1 MKRREDRVRA
11 RRLGIRPLEGGS
23 LSVMQ
28 DSYEA
33 FPLFPLGIV
42 VLPGEVVPLHIFED
56 RYKTMVGECL
66 DDDGEFGI
74 VWVSDEGLRDVG
86 CTVAITEVLE
96 RMEDGRM
103 NILTR
108 GSSPFRLV
116 RRVEE
121 MAYPAGDID
130 LLEDAEDGDDPGG
143 ELEAGAEARERYADL
158 VERVTDDRPEDD
170 DLAEMTAYAMAATV
184 ELPLQAKQRLLEL
197 RSESE
202 RLHAVGEL
210 LGAAM
215 KRLDYVERASERAR
229 SNGKVRS

>member
-1 MKRREDRVRA
+1 MPE
-11 RRLGIRPLEGGS
+11 
-23 LSVMQ
+23 
-28 DSYEA
+28 SYEA

-66 DDDGEFGI
+66 DDDSEFGI
-74 VWVSDEGLRDVG
+74 VWVSDEGLRDIG

-96 RMEDGRM
+96 RMDDGRM
-103 NILTR
+103 NVLTR

-116 RRVEE
+116 RRIED

-130 LLEDAEDGDDPGG
+130 LLEDAEDSGTDSDAD
-143 ELEAGAEARERYADL
+143 LEAGTEARERYAEL
-158 VERVTDDRPEDD
+158 VERVTDSRPEDD
-170 DLAEMTAYAMAATV
+170 DLTTMTAYAMAATV
-184 ELPLQAKQRLLEL
+184 EFPLQAKQRLLEL
-197 RSESE
+197 RSEEE

-210 LGAAM
+210 LEAAM